1 MYAILGMPRA
11 RRAPIRDVFDVRPA
25 LPRPCVP
32 LALPGADAFSE
43 RFGNDNKAAP
53 FLLSLCYDP
62 AAIDNT
68 TGGGGGVTDGTTTIW
83 LANK

>member
-1 MYAILGMPRA
+1 M
-11 RRAPIRDVFDVRPA
+11 
-25 LPRPCVP
+25 
-32 LALPGADAFSE
+32 FSE